1 MVLEERKKIKA
12 EQLRAE
18 ARQGGSPMKTSQSP
32 QIAPNRQFL
41 NNSSSL

>member
-18 ARQGGSPMKTSQSP
+18 AR
-32 QIAPNRQFL
+32 
-41 NNSSSL
+41 